1 MTQRLDSRLQSWGL
15 LLTEM
20 VLIVASIL
28 LAFALDSWWDE
39 RRDRVEEGEILQ
51 GLQEEFRL
59 NRSTLERRLAQHT
72 KEQAELVILRAATQ
86 SGQWTTGELDL
97 DEALAA
103 MITLPTTSATNDQIA
118 RLAAAHA
125 ALEES

>member
-51 GLQEEFRL
+51 GLQE
-59 NRSTLERRLAQHT
+59 
-72 KEQAELVILRAATQ
+72 
-86 SGQWTTGELDL
+86 
-97 DEALAA
+97 
-103 MITLPTTSATNDQIA
+103 
-118 RLAAAHA
+118 
-125 ALEES
+125 